1 MLWHLNYEIN
11 KEYYRDLFYRHV
23 HEGKWHWTCKKQ
35 QRLYWFQLLCGRE
48 QDGFLR
54 EEIRSVEEAL
64 GILGM
69 DTYPRFNYQV
79 PNTRLLPHIDE
90 DEIIAI
96 NINLLDTTPTIKIE
110 DKSYSY
116 ECALIDVGHQVHEVI
131 PDPNERLILKFAI
144 RNQSYNDVYDRVLKF
159 LDKA

>member
-54 EEIRSVEEAL
+54 EEIRSVEEL
-64 GILGM
+64 
-69 DTYPRFNYQV
+69 
-79 PNTRLLPHIDE
+79 
-90 DEIIAI
+90 
-96 NINLLDTTPTIKIE
+96 INLDSILILFSNKNSSINFSIKIE
-110 DKSYSY
+110 
-116 ECALIDVGHQVHEVI
+116 ETFLAL
-131 PDPNERLILKFAI
+131 
-144 RNQSYNDVYDRVLKF
+144 VLE
-159 LDKA
+159 